1 MVTRSEME
9 GESEALLRCFEDV
22 SVFVGDLDNLFG
34 KERLLLKVG
43 PGNCIDVTFR
53 VLRNIGRE
61 NVHAS

>member
-53 VLRNIGRE
+53 VTKHR
-61 NVHAS
+61 S